1 MSTAVLVL
9 GDNTL
14 QRESVAQMLRFMNY
28 RAIGCAERAGALNVL
43 SCIQFDAMIVLSHE
57 RYEDGAYISAAVKPV
72 QPNFKVL
79 MMGAPRDPNI
89 LLPKFVDGVIPPL
102 LYSRAIRRALEKV
115 LSNEP
120 ASPPVASSQDAA
132 FLGDPVPADR
142 LTLIS
147 ADH

>member
-1 MSTAVLVL
+1 
-9 GDNTL
+9 
-14 QRESVAQMLRFMNY
+14 MLRFMNY
-28 RAIGCAERAGALNVL
+28 YAIGFAEGAGVLNALN
-43 SCIQFDAMIVLSHE
+43 CIQFDAMIVLSHVC
-57 RYEDGAYISAAVKPV
+57 YEDGAYISAAVKPV

-89 LLPKFVDGVIPPL
+89 VLPKFVDGVIPPL

-115 LSNEP
+115 LPNKP
-120 ASPPVASSQDAA
+120 ASPPIDASQDVA

-142 LTLIS
+142 LTPIS